1 MYQEEEAQGEEE
13 QENEFSQNK
22 LNNQPAKKASVV
34 ISSGSLFDEEGR
46 TFTFRKP
53 GTSTENTIP
62 KTKDWHQIAYDFL
75 SNPSE
80 SLDISTNDSFQS
92 IDVSRA
98 SEFVAGQGATNWGE
112 VRRQTL
118 ESSKEKRRRAKK

>member
-1 MYQEEEAQGEEE
+1 MSQHVIVKDYNFDYPKMYQEEEAQGEEE

-62 KTKDWHQIAYDFL
+62 KTSAMEI
-75 SNPSE
+75 
-80 SLDISTNDSFQS
+80 
-92 IDVSRA
+92 
-98 SEFVAGQGATNWGE
+98 
-112 VRRQTL
+112 
-118 ESSKEKRRRAKK
+118 